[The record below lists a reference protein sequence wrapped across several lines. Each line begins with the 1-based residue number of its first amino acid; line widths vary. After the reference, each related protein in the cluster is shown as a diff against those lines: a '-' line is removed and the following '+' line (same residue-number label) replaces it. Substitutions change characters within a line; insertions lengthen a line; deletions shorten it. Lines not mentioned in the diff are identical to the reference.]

1 MKRRT
6 LAAIGVALAAGAV
19 ASADTVINT
28 DLAGAGI
35 NAHGANPNLHL
46 MQEIIFDQAYNLES
60 ISVNVSNADFNLYL
74 ARNVGDTAS
83 DAVDIMWSSAASSAE
98 SGYHWVDLDA
108 TGAQVDAGSYF
119 LIMTSEGNTN
129 WRRALSSAAGNQGLG
144 ATGLAVTGLDTITEK
159 SFLPGSSSRVYSVR
173 VEADV
178 IPAPGAI
185 ALFGL
190 GGLAAVR
197 RRR

>member
-6 LAAIGVALAAGAV
+6 LAAIGVALAAGAA
-19 ASADTVINT
+19 ASADTVVNT
-28 DLAGAGI
+28 DLTGAGT
-35 NAHGANPNLHL
+35 NAHGANPNIHL
-46 MQEIIFDQAYNLES
+46 MQEVVFDQAYNLNTV
-60 ISVNVSNADFNLYL
+60 SVNVSNPNFNLYL

-83 DAVDIMWSSAASSAE
+83 DAIDIMWSSAGSSSE

-108 TGAQVDAGSYF
+108 SGTEVSAGTYY
-119 LIMTSEGNTN
+119 LIMTSEANTN
-129 WRRALSSAAGNQGLG
+129 WRRALSSAPGNQGLG
-144 ATGLAVTGLDTITEK
+144 LSGLAVSGLETITQK
-159 SFLPGSSSRVYSVR
+159 SFMPGAASRVYSVLID
-173 VEADV
+173 ADV
-178 IPAPGAI
+178 IPAPGAA